1 MPDRLTGMQI
11 FVRVA
16 ATGSLSAAARVLGLS
31 QSGVTKHVAAL
42 EDRLGARLLHRTT
55 RRLTLTEAGRHYL
68 EACERILAEIDEAEA
83 AAGAET
89 AEPRGTLRLNVPVSF
104 GVLHVAPA
112 LAAFGQAHP
121 SLTVELGLNDR
132 PVDLIEEGW
141 DLALRIGHLRD
152 SSLVARSLAP
162 CRMQVCAAPSYL
174 AAHGRPRRPEDLGG
188 HNCLGYTLA
197 SSDGWRFESGT
208 VAVSGSLRA
217 SNGAALVAAAAAGLG
232 VIYQPTFLVAEAL
245 RRGSLVAL
253 GLGAIPSL
261 PIHAVMPSR
270 RRPPAKVRAL
280 VEFVAR
286 RFADPPWD
294 RDLPAP
300 LGADDPLPAPALV
313 PEPTGPRPAQAGPAQ
328 ADSVQADPVQARLS

>member
-1 MPDRLTGMQI
+1 MPDRLTGMEI

-16 ATGSLSAAARVLGLS
+16 TAGSFSAAARALGLS

-83 AAGAET
+83 AAGAEA

-104 GVLHVAPA
+104 GVLQVAPA
-112 LAAFGQAHP
+112 LADFGRAHP

-152 SSLVARSLAP
+152 SRLVARALAP
-162 CRMQVCAAPSYL
+162 CRMRVCAAPSYL
-174 AAHGRPRRPEDLGG
+174 AARGRPRRPEDLAS

-197 SSDGWRFESGT
+197 SSDGWRFEGGT
-208 VAVSGSLRA
+208 VTVAGSLRA
-217 SNGAALVAAAAAGLG
+217 SNGDALVAAAAAGLG
-232 VIYQPTFLVAEAL
+232 VIYQPTFLVGEAL

-253 GLGAIPSL
+253 DLGIIPSL

-280 VEFVAR
+280 VEFVAA

-300 LGADDPLPAPALV
+300 LGPHDPLPGASDALPGASHARQEACEIPRPETGPAPA
-313 PEPTGPRPAQAGPAQ
+313 RP
-328 ADSVQADPVQARLS
+328 S

>member
-1 MPDRLTGMQI
+1 MPDRLTGMHI

-16 ATGSLSAAARVLGLS
+16 ATGSLSAAARALGMS

-42 EDRLGARLLHRTT
+42 EDRLGARLFHRST
-55 RRLTLTEAGRHYL
+55 RRMTLTEAGRRYL

-83 AAGAET
+83 AAGAEA

-104 GVLHVAPA
+104 GVLQVAPA
-112 LAAFGQAHP
+112 LAEFGRAYP
-121 SLTVELGLNDR
+121 ALTVELGLNDR

-141 DLALRIGHLRD
+141 DLALRIGDLRD
-152 SSLVARSLAP
+152 SSLVARALAR
-162 CRMQVCAAPSYL
+162 CRMCVCAAPSYL
-174 AAHGRPRRPEDLGG
+174 AAQGRPRRPADLAA

-197 SSDGWRFESGT
+197 SSDGWRFEGGTAT
-208 VAVSGSLRA
+208 VAGSLRA

-253 GLGAIPSL
+253 DLGPIPTL

-270 RRPPAKVRAL
+270 RRPPAKVRVM
-280 VEFVAR
+280 VEFAAR

-300 LGADDPLPAPALV
+300 LGIDDPLPEAPTIGEPAIPDLAAAAPA
-313 PEPTGPRPAQAGPAQ
+313 A
-328 ADSVQADPVQARLS
+328 ARLS